1 MHDPFDII
9 LLKDKVGDNKEF
21 SKAARMW
28 IKGDSIHCC
37 LTNYSAKT
45 GNYLKCYKRTNAW
58 HSVFSSGHYPRAM
71 RTKDVFI
78 GVLGTLIS
86 VFSTAQMSMNRGA
99 DLKSCLLKE

>member
-1 MHDPFDII
+1 
-9 LLKDKVGDNKEF
+9 
-21 SKAARMW
+21 MW
-28 IKGDSIHCC
+28 IKEDSIHCC

-78 GVLGTLIS
+78 RGLVTLIS
-86 VFSTAQMSMNRGA
+86 VFSTAQMSTNRVA